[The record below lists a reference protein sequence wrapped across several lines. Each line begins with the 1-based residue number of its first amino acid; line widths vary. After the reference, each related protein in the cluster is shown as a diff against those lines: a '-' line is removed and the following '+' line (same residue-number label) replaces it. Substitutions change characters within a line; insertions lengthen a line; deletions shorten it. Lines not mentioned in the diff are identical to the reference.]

1 MEFQAHRPLP
11 SALRALRAP
20 AGAAARVGAPG
31 PGGSCSQPP
40 PQHQHAANVW
50 ILTMEKNPNVT
61 PPRAA
66 ASAAQGQPLPCFCSL
81 LFSGPRRSLHR
92 SCRQRARGL
101 HAPKRLRAPR
111 ASPLGALS
119 GRHKE
124 AVHRTPLV
132 MVLKMHRIP
141 PGWWWLRA
149 WQHLCPPHT
158 LSSPCPPLFW
168 CGGGLL
174 AKLVKRLTL

>member
-1 MEFQAHRPLP
+1 MGRDGISSPPPAAIRSQSPPCPGWNRSQGGGTRPGWFMLTAP
-11 SALRALRAP
+11 SPAP
-20 AGAAARVGAPG
+20 AR
-31 PGGSCSQPP
+31 SQRLDFNHGENKP
-40 PQHQHAANVW
+40 
-50 ILTMEKNPNVT
+50 KRD

-81 LFSGPRRSLHR
+81 LFSGPRRWLHR

-141 PGWWWLRA
+141 PGVLVA
-149 WQHLCPPHT
+149 QGLAAPLSPPHPGFP
-158 LSSPCPPLFW
+158 LPSLLLVWRWPPSQA
-168 CGGGLL
+168 G
-174 AKLVKRLTL
+174 

>member
-11 SALRALRAP
+11 SAPRALRAP

-31 PGGSCSQPP
+31 PGGSCSQPR

-61 PPRAA
+61 PPGSRLCRPRPATA
-66 ASAAQGQPLPCFCSL
+66 LL
-81 LFSGPRRSLHR
+81 LFPSLFRAQALAAPLLQTKGSWPPRTK
-92 SCRQRARGL
+92 
-101 HAPKRLRAPR
+101 APPSPR

-119 GRHKE
+119 GWHKE

-141 PGWWWLRA
+141 PGVLVA
-149 WQHLCPPHT
+149 QGLAAPLSPPHPGFP
-158 LSSPCPPLFW
+158 LPSPLLVWRWPPSQA
-168 CGGGLL
+168 G
-174 AKLVKRLTL
+174 